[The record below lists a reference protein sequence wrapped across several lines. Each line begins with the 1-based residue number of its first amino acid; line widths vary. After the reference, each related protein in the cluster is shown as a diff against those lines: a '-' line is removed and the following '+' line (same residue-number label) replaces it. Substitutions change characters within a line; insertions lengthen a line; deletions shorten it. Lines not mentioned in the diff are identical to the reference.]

1 MDIYIKSLNSC
12 GINGWDVDVYLVPI
26 LLWTGRIY
34 NDVDFIPYLNE
45 IFTFGFRYCGHIPN
59 LNNIFWRNRCMQFFH
74 SFFGKEEEK
83 EVAVMGM
90 QDMVTLK
97 KYLFVCNS
105 IVRFSWLINGANKGV
120 CYICGSTHFRE

>member
-1 MDIYIKSLNSC
+1 
-12 GINGWDVDVYLVPI
+12 
-26 LLWTGRIY
+26 
-34 NDVDFIPYLNE
+34 
-45 IFTFGFRYCGHIPN
+45 
-59 LNNIFWRNRCMQFFH
+59 MQFFH

-105 IVRFSWLINGANKGV
+105 IVRFS
-120 CYICGSTHFRE
+120 